1 MAPPLAK
8 EVEVTLLWMPYY
20 QTKFVTINQ
29 IILAMKKLLSFTL
42 PILVVCSVIAVLFSS
57 HISRST
63 PKIVT
68 ARSSPLTKV
77 ALTKLVDE
85 ASQDPIS
92 RQITRVDLNRMIQVA
107 SNHALAD
114 EKRWQELSKKD
125 HFSEEDTKYIVAS
138 LGFNDMSGFRNYANL
153 FVSLAKKFDVTKLME
168 SDQKSFFNAFRSRE
182 LQYVA
187 DSNLLPRAAFPGG
200 IRPECWKCVVD
211 YQSCLQPYIGAVQTN
226 IQNTTT
232 VEIEWQGGTITATQ
246 FNPTV
251 ATILYVNNT
260 VTPSQCISM
269 YHTCISTCYL

>member
-1 MAPPLAK
+1 
-8 EVEVTLLWMPYY
+8 
-20 QTKFVTINQ
+20 
-29 IILAMKKLLSFTL
+29 MKKLLSFTL

-68 ARSSPLTKV
+68 ARSSPLTKE

-85 ASQDPIS
+85 AFQDPIS
-92 RQITRVDLNRMIQVA
+92 RQITSVDLNRMIQVA

-138 LGFNDMSGFRNYANL
+138 LGFNDVSGFRNYANL
-153 FVSLAKKFDVTKLME
+153 FVSLAKKFDVTKLTG

-187 DSNLLPRAAFPGG
+187 DSNQLPRAAFPGG

-211 YQSCLQPYIGAVQTN
+211 YQTCLQPYFGGFWTSYENSITVDLINTATNQTFMSTVFN
-226 IQNTTT
+226 ATYATVLYVKNTTT
-232 VEIEWQGGTITATQ
+232 A
-246 FNPTV
+246 P
-251 ATILYVNNT
+251 
-260 VTPSQCISM
+260 QCFTM
-269 YHTCISTCYL
+269 YQSCISTCYQ